1 MVCQRETGHAA
12 RMSEEFEPDDLDDED
27 LGEAEVPEPGDVRT
41 DIVKELARLFPDD
54 RMQRIGDRLELSGD
68 EDFQFIIDLI
78 SATFTRGI
86 EFGAIEVAAQQ
97 IQAGAEIAPV
107 VDIVHVELP

>member
-1 MVCQRETGHAA
+1 
-12 RMSEEFEPDDLDDED
+12 MSDEPENGD
-27 LGEAEVPEPGDVRT
+27 LGDPEFGDIEEPEPGDVRL

-68 EDFQFIIDLI
+68 EDFQFVIDLI

-97 IQAGAEIAPV
+97 IQAGVEIAPV
-107 VDIVHVELP
+107 VDIAHVELP